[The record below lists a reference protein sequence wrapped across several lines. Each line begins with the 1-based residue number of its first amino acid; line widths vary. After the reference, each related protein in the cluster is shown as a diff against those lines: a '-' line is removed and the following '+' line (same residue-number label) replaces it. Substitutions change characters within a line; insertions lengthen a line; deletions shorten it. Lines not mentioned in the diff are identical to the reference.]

1 MRNAILFVSLDALS
15 YFQSFSTTGLYTKTL
30 AKVIYRDMSRFS
42 VVFVIV
48 FLGFCGALF
57 MALKAMGKQDMYL

>member
-1 MRNAILFVSLDALS
+1 MQITPF
-15 YFQSFSTTGLYTKTL
+15 FPSFSTTGLYTKTL

-57 MALKAMGKQDMYL
+57 MALKAMGKQDMFL

>member
-1 MRNAILFVSLDALS
+1 MS

-57 MALKAMGKQDMYL
+57 MALKAMEKQDMYL

>member
-1 MRNAILFVSLDALS
+1 MRKRFYFEQIELFF
-15 YFQSFSTTGLYTKTL
+15 YFSTTGLYTKTL

-42 VVFVIV
+42 VVFLIV

-57 MALKAMGKQDMYL
+57 MALKATRKQDLFL